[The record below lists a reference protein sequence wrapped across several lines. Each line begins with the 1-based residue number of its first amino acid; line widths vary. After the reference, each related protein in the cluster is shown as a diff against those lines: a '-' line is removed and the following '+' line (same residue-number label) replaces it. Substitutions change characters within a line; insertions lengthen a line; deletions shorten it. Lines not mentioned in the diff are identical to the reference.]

1 MKRLLYVLFSPL
13 LVVSAC
19 GQATRQGKPPVPSA
33 EVAAMVDSL
42 YEEVVARH
50 PIGTLD
56 RKVFGPYLSKGL
68 LHSFDLDDACFVR
81 WKRAYPDPNLKP
93 DFGLLEFRVF
103 SGGAEDTVP
112 QAFHIEKVET
122 EKEGFHRVH
131 VKLIQSWADHKMIW
145 YVVAVVIFENDR
157 PVVDD
162 IVYLKQDDVNEYRL
176 SEILKEDC
184 KDQ

>member
-1 MKRLLYVLFSPL
+1 M
-13 LVVSAC
+13 
-19 GQATRQGKPPVPSA
+19 
-33 EVAAMVDSL
+33 
-42 YEEVVARH
+42 
-50 PIGTLD
+50 
-56 RKVFGPYLSKGL
+56 
-68 LHSFDLDDACFVR
+68 
-81 WKRAYPDPNLKP
+81 
-93 DFGLLEFRVF
+93 
-103 SGGAEDTVP
+103 
-112 QAFHIEKVET
+112 